1 MIDIA
6 DVISIASDRVLHGA
20 EFDIRLDGDVHFI
33 ISYKL
38 KGYVMGRRFNLVQLS
53 SCHIDWRVIISDR
66 CDEMISKLI
75 ERVS

>member
-6 DVISIASDRVLHGA
+6 DVISVASDRVLHGA

-38 KGYVMGRRFNLVQLS
+38 KGYVMMRRFNLV
-53 SCHIDWRVIISDR
+53 
-66 CDEMISKLI
+66 
-75 ERVS
+75 